1 MEARERLSQFELQL
15 LQTARKEVETLKGGR
30 RVYERKGKVHFLS
43 KKEDALKNL
52 NERIA
57 EATNPEKV

>member
-1 MEARERLSQFELQL
+1 MEEAPTLSQFELQL

-43 KKEDALKNL
+43 KKEDALRNL

-57 EATNPEKV
+57 EATNPRKV

>member
-1 MEARERLSQFELQL
+1 MEARERLSQLELQL

-43 KKEDALKNL
+43 KKEDALRNL
-52 NERIA
+52 NVRIA
-57 EATNPEKV
+57 EATNPKKV